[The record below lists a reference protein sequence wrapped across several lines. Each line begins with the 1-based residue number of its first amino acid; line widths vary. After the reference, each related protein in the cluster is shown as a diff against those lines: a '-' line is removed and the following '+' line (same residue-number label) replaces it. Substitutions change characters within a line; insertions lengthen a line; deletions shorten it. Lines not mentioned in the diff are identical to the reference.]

1 MGLGGRDAFI
11 EFVAELQRLHE
22 LAGSPSLNKLVALT
36 ADLERP
42 LPRSTIS
49 DKLNAKSL
57 PEWHFVVSFTTAC
70 KVYAQQVGRSLP
82 DQLVDPAYW
91 DSRHLQMLRMVD
103 RSRADQRLAA
113 AAQAEI
119 SRRASRFA
127 PPTRP
132 ADSTGVVPHQLPAAV
147 RHFAGRAAEMSELTE
162 LANEA
167 AGPGAAM
174 VILAIEG
181 TAGVGKT
188 TLALHWAHRVA
199 HRFPDGQLHVNLRGY
214 DPTAPAMPPD
224 EALYRFLEALAVPPQ
239 QIPATL
245 DGRAALYRSVLAGK
259 RVLVV
264 LDNAHDADQVR
275 PLLAGTPGCLV
286 VVTSRTQLTSLVA
299 TEGAHWVTL
308 GLLPPEDA
316 ERLLEGRLG
325 RKRLQA
331 EPDAVQDI
339 IAGCGL
345 DKHMEIVNYLKAEYQ
360 MGHGHANALVG
371 WTLAGNVAKR

>member
-132 ADSTGVVPHQLPAAV
+132 VDSTGVVPH
-147 RHFAGRAAEMSELTE
+147 
-162 LANEA
+162 
-167 AGPGAAM
+167 
-174 VILAIEG
+174 
-181 TAGVGKT
+181 
-188 TLALHWAHRVA
+188 
-199 HRFPDGQLHVNLRGY
+199 
-214 DPTAPAMPPD
+214 
-224 EALYRFLEALAVPPQ
+224 VP
-239 QIPATL
+239 
-245 DGRAALYRSVLAGK
+245 
-259 RVLVV
+259 
-264 LDNAHDADQVR
+264 
-275 PLLAGTPGCLV
+275 
-286 VVTSRTQLTSLVA
+286 
-299 TEGAHWVTL
+299 
-308 GLLPPEDA
+308 
-316 ERLLEGRLG
+316 
-325 RKRLQA
+325 
-331 EPDAVQDI
+331 
-339 IAGCGL
+339 
-345 DKHMEIVNYLKAEYQ
+345 
-360 MGHGHANALVG
+360 
-371 WTLAGNVAKR
+371 